1 MRAVLQRVS
10 DASVTV
16 EGAIVGSIEHGLLV
30 YLGVEKGDGEAQV
43 THMAGKIAAMRIFTD
58 KEGKMNLSV
67 REVGGQVLVVS
78 QFTLCADLRKGNRPS
93 FSPAAEPALA
103 NAYYERFVGLLR
115 EQGLEVATG
124 SFGSSMRV
132 SYVNEGPVTIIIDAP
147 EALKRDA

>member
-103 NAYYERFVGLLR
+103 NAYYKRFVGLLR

-147 EALKRDA
+147 EGLKRDA